1 MNNIQQIL
9 KDLLAHYQKCW
20 FPALTINKNLDLS
33 VGLPSQSS
41 SVPFAF
47 LDSTSGNFLFAQ
59 TSPFRTSFRQI
70 CWQYLLS
77 FVVDTFASY
86 KILTCKLYSFSSCH
100 HFFFQL
106 TVCIIISVL
115 RIMTVFPF
123 CFFFFIIFLFVFGF
137 LILQYA
143 IGSFSFILAFVL
155 FDVYRVS
162 RNRNLISWNNFRKV
176 SAKISQNILS
186 NPFYFLCFSGLQLF
200 ICESVLPRLLYLL
213 WSFLLFYSRVFLSLI
228 SLISNDQFCNPFF
241 SYI

>member
-1 MNNIQQIL
+1 MQEHLTTLMPLFCLHFVVWFFNTVILHIFYIPHYIIVFALKHISGNYSTWAYSNSLFVYYLWTKNIIFKVKRKMNNIQQIL

-123 CFFFFIIFLFVFGF
+123 CFFFL
-137 LILQYA
+137 
-143 IGSFSFILAFVL
+143 
-155 FDVYRVS
+155 
-162 RNRNLISWNNFRKV
+162 
-176 SAKISQNILS
+176 
-186 NPFYFLCFSGLQLF
+186 
-200 ICESVLPRLLYLL
+200 
-213 WSFLLFYSRVFLSLI
+213 
-228 SLISNDQFCNPFF
+228 
-241 SYI
+241 